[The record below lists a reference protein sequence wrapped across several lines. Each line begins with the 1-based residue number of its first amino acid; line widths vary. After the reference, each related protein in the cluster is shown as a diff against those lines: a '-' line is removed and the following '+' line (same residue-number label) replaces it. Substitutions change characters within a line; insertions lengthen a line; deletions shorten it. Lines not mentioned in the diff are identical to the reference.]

1 MHYIQCD
8 RKAKLMIID
17 IITKNNKFKI
27 LFEKTSVSN
36 PFLSKNE
43 DYEIA
48 DANLEFLKK
57 MNIKF

>member
-1 MHYIQCD
+1 
-8 RKAKLMIID
+8 MIID